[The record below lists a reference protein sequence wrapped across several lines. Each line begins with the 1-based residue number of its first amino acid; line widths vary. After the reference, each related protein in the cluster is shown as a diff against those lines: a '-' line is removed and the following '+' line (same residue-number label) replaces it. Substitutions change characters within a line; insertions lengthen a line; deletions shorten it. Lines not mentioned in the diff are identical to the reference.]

1 MTEQQMAEHR
11 MCWCRKWLA
20 RATQLADAEKE
31 DLALRPDHVRHSTA
45 TKRLLLTEEILE
57 DIGYEDLGVVGI
69 LRDGATLAGDVA
81 PCPIF
86 KQQFRPC
93 LATLKQLEAGAPK
106 RNQAI
111 LRMSTSCEDLELD
124 ALLLEET
131 RLELERGWAEGP
143 FELEQL
149 EKGAVISRRFPLRQ
163 GGKVRLIDDY
173 SVSGINECT
182 STHNKIDLHMI
193 DTFAG
198 LMREFF
204 RRCEQLGL
212 DSTVLAKTYDLK
224 SAYRQVPIRADHLKF
239 AYFSIYNH
247 ERNRPEIYR
256 MKTLPFGATHSVYN
270 FLRLAR
276 ALHSIAARGLYL
288 LNTNFY
294 DDFILVSKER
304 NTKSAEH
311 GMEMVFLLT
320 GWEFARDG
328 KKSTVFDTTCKAL
341 GVEFN
346 LQSSGERKLSIG
358 NTVQRRD
365 ELVAQLDQIISTNKL
380 SRHDALVLRGRL
392 GFADSFVHGRL
403 GRLVLSRLV
412 EHAYGAQSELMPPL
426 ASALRF
432 MRMRL
437 NDAKPRVVGTAQHN
451 QFFLYTDASY
461 EPESHTGGLGA
472 VLIDERGSCIAWFG
486 IFMDSVMCSY
496 FGAENKETIIYEL
509 ELLAVVFSLS
519 FWNKSV
525 SEQLVICFGDNDAVR
540 FALIKGSAQG
550 DVANALMYMQL
561 TLETAEPVNLWF
573 ARVPTHANISDFPS
587 RFQSHPFLKDE
598 SCVSSRACNE
608 FFPYVSK
615 FQRCLESKGDWGR

>member
-1 MTEQQMAEHR
+1 M
-11 MCWCRKWLA
+11 
-20 RATQLADAEKE
+20 
-31 DLALRPDHVRHSTA
+31 
-45 TKRLLLTEEILE
+45 
-57 DIGYEDLGVVGI
+57 
-69 LRDGATLAGDVA
+69 
-81 PCPIF
+81 
-86 KQQFRPC
+86 
-93 LATLKQLEAGAPK
+93 
-106 RNQAI
+106 
-111 LRMSTSCEDLELD
+111 
-124 ALLLEET
+124 
-131 RLELERGWAEGP
+131 
-143 FELEQL
+143 
-149 EKGAVISRRFPLRQ
+149 
-163 GGKVRLIDDY
+163 
-173 SVSGINECT
+173 SGINECT

-403 GRLVLSRLV
+403 GRLVLSRL
-412 EHAYGAQSELMPPL
+412 
-426 ASALRF
+426 
-432 MRMRL
+432 
-437 NDAKPRVVGTAQHN
+437 
-451 QFFLYTDASY
+451 
-461 EPESHTGGLGA
+461 
-472 VLIDERGSCIAWFG
+472 
-486 IFMDSVMCSY
+486 
-496 FGAENKETIIYEL
+496 
-509 ELLAVVFSLS
+509 
-519 FWNKSV
+519 
-525 SEQLVICFGDNDAVR
+525 
-540 FALIKGSAQG
+540 
-550 DVANALMYMQL
+550 
-561 TLETAEPVNLWF
+561 
-573 ARVPTHANISDFPS
+573 
-587 RFQSHPFLKDE
+587 
-598 SCVSSRACNE
+598 
-608 FFPYVSK
+608 
-615 FQRCLESKGDWGR
+615 